1 MSAKENYSLSYHEE
15 KKNGNKNKR
24 KILQKKLQIHCDIKE
39 KSSLLSFGTFGWLIR
54 IRIKF

>member
-1 MSAKENYSLSYHEE
+1 MVSAKENYSLSYHEE

-39 KSSLLSFGTFGWLIR
+39 KSSLLSFGTFG
-54 IRIKF
+54 